1 MTALRKMLG
10 DMNGSAATSL
20 MRLIETQSK
29 ETLTRWAA
37 AYAKE
42 HYLLLIKEEPE
53 IFHQM
58 EQTISAVENF
68 LNKEMMLKELKLH
81 LAGARS
87 AAKEFADSRTADPV
101 SLAAARAGRALCI
114 PSADMRALYVAA
126 KLLPYPLALNLEQAL
141 MNLVSRRRDK
151 RVP

>member
-1 MTALRKMLG
+1 MAALRKMLG
-10 DMNGSAATSL
+10 DMNGNAATAL

-68 LNKEMMLKELKLH
+68 LNNEMMLKELKLH

-87 AAKEFADSRTADPV
+87 ADC
-101 SLAAARAGRALCI
+101 GRRRQCI
-114 PSADMRALYVAA
+114 CPDRQ
-126 KLLPYPLALNLEQAL
+126 PNRPRHPRP
-141 MNLVSRRRDK
+141 SRR
-151 RVP
+151 